1 MYVNNDMDKT
11 LVCAL
16 MVLSCSSLFLTGV
29 LVEQDSLNQTQYL
42 VIEFEH
48 AGRYEI
54 FYNPHG
60 VPETVMSLGVQ
71 KILVSR
77 TVGEHWEVSFS
88 ANRLDGNLSPLFV
101 RIKTL
106 EGDTI
111 YDSVLEK
118 ENSVLE
124 LDCIEICNITR
135 EVRKI

>member
-16 MVLSCSSLFLTGV
+16 MVLSCSSIFLTGV
-29 LVEQDSLNQTQYL
+29 LVEQDSLNQTQHL

-48 AGRYEI
+48 DGRYEI
-54 FYNPHG
+54 VYNPHG
-60 VPETVMSLGVQ
+60 VPETVMSFGVQ

-88 ANRLDGNLSPLFV
+88 ANRLDGTPSPLFV

-106 EGDTI
+106 KGDTI
-111 YDSVLEK
+111 YDSVLEN

-124 LDCIEICNITR
+124 LDCIEICNITSLS
-135 EVRKI
+135 EV